1 MLTVDLAHLAVEYL
15 KVSTSYDT
23 VGGSG
28 PQFYILRKL
37 EPGVW
42 QALT

>member
-15 KVSTSYDT
+15 VSTSYDT

-28 PQFYILRKL
+28 PQFYIL
-37 EPGVW
+37 EN
-42 QALT
+42 